1 MKWGDRRRDRIR
13 PERVEGEAGSV
24 LLVQDPAAAPQVI
37 PDVNVNILQTHCPA
51 VLSTLEQR
59 FTAAC
64 WTFYQHAEV
73 FIRRLGERLVS

>member
-13 PERVEGEAGSV
+13 PERVESEAGSV

-37 PDVNVNILQTHCPA
+37 PDVNILQTRCPA

-59 FTAAC
+59 FTAVC
-64 WTFYQHAEV
+64 WTFYQYAEV